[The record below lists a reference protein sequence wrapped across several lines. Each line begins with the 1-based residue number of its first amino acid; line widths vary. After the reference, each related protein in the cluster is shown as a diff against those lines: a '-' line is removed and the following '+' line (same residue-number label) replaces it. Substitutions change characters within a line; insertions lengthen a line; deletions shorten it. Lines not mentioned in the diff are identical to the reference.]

1 MFSFRSSRMVPQFFV
16 PYHINSQRGQSVSL
30 KKFPPSGCCQI
41 VSSWFHFTC
50 FSLIQSGSQ
59 GSFNLFLARICH
71 RFFKILFS
79 DNETNSKSLWKN
91 LNTKRSRQPIVLL
104 SQDKYILVISC
115 QPFVLCMGRKRDKG
129 RKYINILFKNKM
141 KLTDSLC
148 GKVCVCECM

>member
-1 MFSFRSSRMVPQFFV
+1 M
-16 PYHINSQRGQSVSL
+16 
-30 KKFPPSGCCQI
+30 
-41 VSSWFHFTC
+41 
-50 FSLIQSGSQ
+50 
-59 GSFNLFLARICH
+59 FLARICH
-71 RFFKILFS
+71 RFFQILFS

-91 LNTKRSRQPIVLL
+91 LNTKRSIQPIVLM

-148 GKVCVCECM
+148 GKVCVCECEIHQLFDQFSSCWALRLFPILVLCVCVCVCVCVCNKHPCIQILICLFLKWTYCYC